1 MAVLR
6 SLNIAH
12 RDGHEMNLMFHVLD
26 VNHYEPP
33 TADSSAAEVAAAQE
47 AKARILTAIR
57 KGPGAAHAR
66 LFVIDFGRAKTVR
79 GRLGWAIEYLVSGR
93 RLPDP
98 EQHRQTPMRARQTGE
113 QGKGRGG
120 V

>member
-1 MAVLR
+1 
-6 SLNIAH
+6 
-12 RDGHEMNLMFHVLD
+12 MNLMFHVPD
-26 VNHYEPP
+26 NHYEPP

-57 KGPGAAHAR
+57 KGPAAAHAR

-79 GRLGWAIEYLVSGR
+79 GRLGWAIEYLVSSR

-98 EQHRQTPMRARQTGE
+98 EQHQQTPMRARQTGE
-113 QGKGRGG
+113 RGKGRG